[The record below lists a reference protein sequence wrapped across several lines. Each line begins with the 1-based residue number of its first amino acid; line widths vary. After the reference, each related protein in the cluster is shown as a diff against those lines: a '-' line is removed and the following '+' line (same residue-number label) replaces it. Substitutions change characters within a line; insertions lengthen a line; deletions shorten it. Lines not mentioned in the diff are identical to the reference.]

1 MKLNS
6 ETKLKQARSYAAPV
20 MKVVKIEMS
29 QLFCGSDTGSYTTDT
44 DPEID
49 ELP

>member
-29 QLFCGSDTGSYTTDT
+29 QLFCGSYTTDT